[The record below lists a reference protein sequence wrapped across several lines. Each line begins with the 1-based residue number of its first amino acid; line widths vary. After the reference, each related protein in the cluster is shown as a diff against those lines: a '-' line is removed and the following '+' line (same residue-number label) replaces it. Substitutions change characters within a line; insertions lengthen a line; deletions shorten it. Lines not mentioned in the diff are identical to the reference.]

1 MIIETRGDAMVIKII
16 GSNCSNGI
24 KLKKMLERFKSD
36 YDYDVN
42 IKLLD
47 NMEEIK
53 SYKIKNIPGLV
64 IEDQLVSE
72 GKVLTVREISRLV
85 NEVTPA

>member
-1 MIIETRGDAMVIKII
+1 MVIKII

-24 KLKKMLERFKSD
+24 KLKKMVERFKCD

-42 IKLLD
+42 IKILD

-53 SYKIKNIPGLV
+53 SHKVKNIPGLM

>member
-1 MIIETRGDAMVIKII
+1 MVIKII

-24 KLKKMLERFKSD
+24 KLKKMVSRFASD
-36 YDYDVN
+36 YDYDIN
-42 IKLLD
+42 IKILD
-47 NMEEIK
+47 NKEEIK
-53 SYKIKNIPGLV
+53 KHNIKNIPGLV

>member
-1 MIIETRGDAMVIKII
+1 MVIKII

-24 KLKKMLERFKSD
+24 KLKKMVERFKSD

-53 SYKIKNIPGLV
+53 RYKIKNIPGLV

>member
-1 MIIETRGDAMVIKII
+1 MVIKII

-24 KLKKMLERFKSD
+24 KLKKMVERFKSD

-42 IKLLD
+42 IKILD

-53 SYKIKNIPGLV
+53 NYKVKNIPGLI

>member
-1 MIIETRGDAMVIKII
+1 MVIKII
-16 GSNCSNGI
+16 GSNCSNGL
-24 KLKKMLERFKSD
+24 KLKKMVERFKSD

-42 IKLLD
+42 IKILD

-53 SYKIKNIPGLV
+53 NYKVKNIPGLI

>member
-1 MIIETRGDAMVIKII
+1 MNIKIV
-16 GSNCSNGI
+16 GFNCSNGI
-24 KLKKMLERFKSD
+24 KLKKMVERFKSD

>member
-24 KLKKMLERFKSD
+24 KLKKMVERFKSD